1 MSTEIERSSAGTAET
16 GPVGAQQAASLPDG
30 SSMVGGDQGAA
41 SSGPAGSGMGLPV
54 GTGAQQ
60 AAPLP
65 ERPEVRAQSA
75 SLLERHAALL
85 LSVGLLVVLLAGW
98 EAFVRVRGLSPLVLP
113 PPGAVA
119 RVLVEQLA
127 NGMLL
132 PHLGTTLAEILL
144 GFVLGSA
151 MGVGSGAAVAHSPLL
166 RRVLTPYIIASQ
178 AMPKLALA
186 PLFVLW
192 LGYDLTPKVVITA
205 LIAFFPLFENTV
217 VGLNEVAP
225 EKVELFR
232 MLRASAWQTFVKL
245 RVPSA
250 LPYLFAG
257 LRVAMVLSVVG
268 AVVGEYV
275 GANRG
280 LGALIIASQG
290 TLDTTLMFAVL
301 VLLTLLGVGL
311 YLAVVAVERL
321 VLAWQW
327 ES

>member
-1 MSTEIERSSAGTAET
+1 
-16 GPVGAQQAASLPDG
+16 
-30 SSMVGGDQGAA
+30 
-41 SSGPAGSGMGLPV
+41 
-54 GTGAQQ
+54 
-60 AAPLP
+60 
-65 ERPEVRAQSA
+65 
-75 SLLERHAALL
+75 
-85 LSVGLLVVLLAGW
+85 LLVVLLGAW

-119 RVLVEQLA
+119 RVLAEQLA
-127 NGMLL
+127 SGQIL
-132 PHLGTTLAEILL
+132 PHLWTTLAEIVL
-144 GFVLGSA
+144 GFALGSLL
-151 MGVGSGAAVAHSPLL
+151 GVGSGAMVAHSPLL

-327 ES
+327 EK

>member
-1 MSTEIERSSAGTAET
+1 MSAELESSRGRSPATHEAAISAT
-16 GPVGAQQAASLPDG
+16 GPSAAG
-30 SSMVGGDQGAA
+30 R
-41 SSGPAGSGMGLPV
+41 
-54 GTGAQQ
+54 AQQ
-60 AAPLP
+60 AAPLH
-65 ERPEVRAQSA
+65 ERDANDLPAAGRGRRRPTQHSA
-75 SLLERHAALL
+75 LALSLALL
-85 LSVGLLVVLLAGW
+85 VALLAAW
-98 EAFVRVRGLSPLVLP
+98 EAFVRLRGLSPLVLP

-119 RVLVEQLA
+119 AKLAEQLA
-127 NGMLL
+127 SGALL
-132 PHLGTTLAEILL
+132 PHTATTLAEILL
-144 GFVLGSA
+144 GFALGA
-151 MGVGSGAAVAHSPLL
+151 ALGVGSGALVAHSPLL
-166 RRVLTPYIIASQ
+166 RRVLTPYLIASQ

-225 EKVELFR
+225 EKLELFR

-280 LGALIIASQG
+280 LCALIIASQG
-290 TLDTTLMFAVL
+290 TMDTTLMFAVIL
-301 VLLTLLGVGL
+301 LLTLLGVGL
-311 YLAVVAVERL
+311 YLGVVAVERR
-321 VLAWQW
+321 VLRWQW
-327 ES
+327 EDS

>member
-1 MSTEIERSSAGTAET
+1 
-16 GPVGAQQAASLPDG
+16 
-30 SSMVGGDQGAA
+30 
-41 SSGPAGSGMGLPV
+41 
-54 GTGAQQ
+54 
-60 AAPLP
+60 
-65 ERPEVRAQSA
+65 
-75 SLLERHAALL
+75 
-85 LSVGLLVVLLAGW
+85 LLVILLAAW
-98 EAFVRVRGLSPLVLP
+98 EAFVRVRGLSALVLP

-119 RVLVEQLA
+119 RVLAEQLVS
-127 NGMLL
+127 GQIL
-132 PHLGTTLAEILL
+132 PHLWTTLAEIVL
-144 GFVLGSA
+144 GFALGSLL
-151 MGVGSGAAVAHSPLL
+151 GVGSGAVVAHSPLL

-311 YLAVVAVERL
+311 YLVVVAVERL

-327 ES
+327 EK

>member
-1 MSTEIERSSAGTAET
+1 
-16 GPVGAQQAASLPDG
+16 L
-30 SSMVGGDQGAA
+30 
-41 SSGPAGSGMGLPV
+41 
-54 GTGAQQ
+54 
-60 AAPLP
+60 
-65 ERPEVRAQSA
+65 
-75 SLLERHAALL
+75 
-85 LSVGLLVVLLAGW
+85 VGLLAAW
-98 EAFVRVRGLSPLVLP
+98 EAFVRLRGLSPLVLP

-119 RVLVEQLA
+119 AKLVEQLGSGA
-127 NGMLL
+127 LL
-132 PHLGTTLAEILL
+132 PHTATTLAEILL
-144 GFVLGSA
+144 GFALGSA
-151 MGVGSGAAVAHSPLL
+151 LGVGSGALVAHSPLL
-166 RRVLTPYIIASQ
+166 RRVLTPYLIASQ

-225 EKVELFR
+225 EKLELFR

-245 RVPSA
+245 RVPTA

-290 TLDTTLMFAVL
+290 TMDTTLMFAVIA
-301 VLLTLLGVGL
+301 LLTILGVAL
-311 YLAVVAVERL
+311 YLAVVLVERRIL
-321 VLAWQW
+321 GWQW
-327 ES
+327 EDT

>member
-1 MSTEIERSSAGTAET
+1 MAVTD
-16 GPVGAQQAASLPDG
+16 AAPRD
-30 SSMVGGDQGAA
+30 
-41 SSGPAGSGMGLPV
+41 PALDDAV
-54 GTGAQQ
+54 

-65 ERPEVRAQSA
+65 AVRRRH
-75 SLLERHAALL
+75 LLRDAALSL
-85 LSVGLLVVLLAGW
+85 ALLVALLAAW
-98 EAFVRVRGLSPLVLP
+98 EAFVRLRGLSPLVLP
-113 PPGAVA
+113 PPGTVA
-119 RVLVEQLA
+119 RTLAEQLGS
-127 NGMLL
+127 GMLL
-132 PHLGTTLAEILL
+132 PHLGTTLAEVLL
-144 GFVLGSA
+144 GFLLGSA
-151 MGVGSGAAVAHSPLL
+151 LGAGAGALVAHSALA
-166 RRVLTPYIIASQ
+166 RRILTPYVIASQ

-217 VGLNEVAP
+217 VGLNDVAP
-225 EKVELFR
+225 EKLELFR
-232 MLRASAWQTFVKL
+232 MLRASTWQTFVKL
-245 RVPSA
+245 RLPTA

-290 TLDTTLMFAVL
+290 TLDTPLMFAVF

-311 YLAVVAVERL
+311 YLLVAAVERL
-321 VLAWQW
+321 ILAWRW
-327 ES
+327 ESGARE

>member
-1 MSTEIERSSAGTAET
+1 MIEQSEGER
-16 GPVGAQQAASLPDG
+16 AA
-30 SSMVGGDQGAA
+30 VR
-41 SSGPAGSGMGLPV
+41 GLE
-54 GTGAQQ
+54 GLA
-60 AAPLP
+60 P
-65 ERPEVRAQSA
+65 ERRRISEP
-75 SLLERHAALL
+75 AAVL
-85 LSVGLLVVLLAGW
+85 LSVALLVALVAAW
-98 EAFVRVRGLSPLVLP
+98 EAFIRLRGLSPLVLP

-119 RVLVEQLA
+119 RTLVEQMA
-127 NGMLL
+127 NGLLL

-144 GFVLGSA
+144 GFALGSLL
-151 MGVGSGAAVAHSPLL
+151 GTGSGALVAHSALL
-166 RRVLTPYIIASQ
+166 RRVLTPYVIASQ

-225 EKVELFR
+225 EKLELFR

-245 RVPSA
+245 RVPTA

-275 GANRG
+275 GANKG

-290 TLDTTLMFAVL
+290 TMDTTLMFAVL
-301 VLLTLLGVGL
+301 VLLTLLGVAL
-311 YLAVVAVERL
+311 YLAVVAAERL
-321 VLAWQW
+321 ILAWQW
-327 ES
+327 EK

>member
-1 MSTEIERSSAGTAET
+1 MSAPDRAAGSNARAAGQSAGGRAPAAAGFPARD
-16 GPVGAQQAASLPDG
+16 GPRPTSPW
-30 SSMVGGDQGAA
+30 
-41 SSGPAGSGMGLPV
+41 PV
-54 GTGAQQ
+54 
-60 AAPLP
+60 
-65 ERPEVRAQSA
+65 
-75 SLLERHAALL
+75 AALVTRHVTL
-85 LSVGLLVVLLAGW
+85 ILSVALFAGLLLAW
-98 EAFVRVRGLSPLVLP
+98 EAFIQIRRLSPLVLP
-113 PPGAVA
+113 PPGAVGRTLA
-119 RVLVEQLA
+119 EQLL
-127 NGMLL
+127 NGLLL

-144 GFVLGSA
+144 GFALGTLL
-151 MGVGSGAAVAHSPLL
+151 GTGCGALVAHSPLMH
-166 RRVLTPYIIASQ
+166 RVLTPYIIASQ

-232 MLRASAWQTFVKL
+232 MLRASACQTFVKL
-245 RVPSA
+245 RVPTA

-290 TLDTTLMFAVL
+290 TMDTTLMFAVL
-301 VLLTLLGVGL
+301 VLLTILGVVL

-327 ES
+327 EK

>member
-1 MSTEIERSSAGTAET
+1 MSAELESSRGRSPATHEAAISAT
-16 GPVGAQQAASLPDG
+16 GPSAAG
-30 SSMVGGDQGAA
+30 R
-41 SSGPAGSGMGLPV
+41 
-54 GTGAQQ
+54 AQQ
-60 AAPLP
+60 AAPLH
-65 ERPEVRAQSA
+65 ERDANDLPAAGRGRRRPTQHSA
-75 SLLERHAALL
+75 LALSLALL
-85 LSVGLLVVLLAGW
+85 VALLAAW
-98 EAFVRVRGLSPLVLP
+98 EAFVRLRGLSPLVLP

-119 RVLVEQLA
+119 AKLAEQLA
-127 NGMLL
+127 SGALL
-132 PHLGTTLAEILL
+132 PHTATTLAEILL
-144 GFVLGSA
+144 GFALGA
-151 MGVGSGAAVAHSPLL
+151 ALGVGSGALVAHSPLL
-166 RRVLTPYIIASQ
+166 RRVLTPYLIASQ

-217 VGLNEVAP
+217 VGLNDVAP
-225 EKVELFR
+225 EKLELFR
-232 MLRASAWQTFVKL
+232 MLRASTWQTFVKL
-245 RVPSA
+245 RLPTA

-290 TLDTTLMFAVL
+290 TLDTPLMFAVF

-311 YLAVVAVERL
+311 YLLVAAVERL
-321 VLAWQW
+321 ILAWRW
-327 ES
+327 ESGARE